1 MKAATAEQMKRLDK
15 RTIEERGIPSV
26 VLMERAAGFVAE
38 EALALLAEKKAKA
51 DLGMKGKTVSY
62 EGQLRAGVFCGPGN
76 NGGDG
81 VGAARFLR
89 KQGIEVRAF
98 LVGKRE
104 KMTEDTR
111 EMERRL
117 QDLGGCLED
126 WSGSEDQI
134 SWCEQA
140 NVLVD
145 AVLGIGLHNE
155 VREETAKVLT
165 FMDSLSVPVVAVDI
179 ASGIEADTG
188 RVLGTA
194 VHAERT
200 VTFTCP
206 KPGHYVGQG
215 AFYAGKIRVCDIGI
229 PDELLKEETFRTE
242 IVDRELAASWL
253 PVRPADGHKGTFGKV
268 YAVGGSVGLTGAPVF
283 AARAAA
289 RTGSGLV
296 FLGVPEEIYPITAV
310 MCMEAMPSPLP
321 GREGRILAE
330 AYFQI
335 LERLN
340 TSDAGLIGPGL
351 GRSAELVTLVCRLLE
366 QTTKPMVLDAD
377 ALYAIKDRKNVLKE
391 RAEKGYTTIL
401 TPHEGEF
408 AYLGGDLSPGREE
421 AARRFAAE
429 YGCILVLKGP
439 GTITAAPD
447 GTTFVNT
454 TGNNGMAKG
463 GSGDILS
470 GMILSLLGQG
480 MEPVSAAALAVWLH
494 GFAGDLC
501 REELGEFGMLPTDM
515 LEQLPR
521 AVRSLQNSSRKLL
534 LEY

>member
-15 RTIEERGIPSV
+15 RAIEERGIPSV

-38 EALALLAEKKAKA
+38 EVLALLSENKAEAGFRGREKSSDGNKPP
-51 DLGMKGKTVSY
+51 
-62 EGQLRAGVFCGPGN
+62 RAAVFCGPGN
-76 NGGDG
+76 NGGAG

-104 KMTEDTR
+104 KMTADTR

-117 QDLGGCLED
+117 RELGGCLEGWD
-126 WSGSEDQI
+126 GSEEQAA
-134 SWCEQA
+134 WCEQA

-155 VREETAKVLT
+155 VREETAKVLA
-165 FMDSLSVPVVAVDI
+165 FMDSLLVPVVAADL

-188 RVLGTA
+188 RVLGAA
-194 VHAERT
+194 VHADRT

-215 AFYAGKIRVCDIGI
+215 ALYAGKIRVCDIGI
-229 PDELLKEETFRTE
+229 PDDLLEEETLRTE
-242 IVDRELAASWL
+242 IVDQKLAASWL

-296 FLGVPEEIYPITAV
+296 FLGVPEEIYPITAG
-310 MCMEAMPSPLP
+310 MCMEVMPSPLP
-321 GREGRILAE
+321 GRNGRIFAE

-335 LERLN
+335 LERLKA
-340 TSDAGLIGPGL
+340 SDAGLIGPGL
-351 GRSAELVTLVCRLLE
+351 GRSTELVTLVCRLLK
-366 QTTKPMVLDAD
+366 QTDTPLVLDAD

-408 AYLGGDLSPGREE
+408 AYLGGDLSEGREE
-421 AARRFAAE
+421 AARRFSAE

-439 GTITAAPD
+439 GSITARPD
-447 GTTFVNT
+447 GSTYVNT

-463 GSGDILS
+463 GSGDVLS
-470 GMILSLLGQG
+470 GMILSFLGQG
-480 MEPVSAAALAVWLH
+480 LEPAKAAALAVWLH

-501 REELGEFGMLPTDM
+501 REELGEFGMLPTDCV
-515 LEQLPR
+515 ERIPAAIR
-521 AVRSLQNSSRKLL
+521 ELQKRKQPAI
-534 LEY
+534 